1 MSDKLNKFLNS
12 VLAGVV
18 AENNLPDFE
27 AMDDEQVEQYAA
39 DIAKKQRQKLSS
51 EFKGQYYATATKELL
66 KGLQAAGVLEADQV
80 SEFGTLKFDEL
91 TAQIGE
97 VVKIK
102 QVANMGENQKEISA
116 QIEKVKATIKAQ
128 YDAQVSELNGK
139 LNIYQNKEYQ
149 NKKIGAIKS
158 ALPKGFTPTDVQ
170 LKALNGLIEADIDMK
185 FTDSDEAN
193 LFYKGTDTIYG
204 LNEPQRQIFGLN
216 EIVPKYL
223 KDLGVWSEKPQPV
236 TKDLSGGFKEFEKKD
251 TTVSG
256 ANGGTNDRLKAAQ
269 EFKEVLNKQ

>member
-51 EFKGQYYATATKELL
+51 EFKGQYYSTATKELL

-97 VVKIK
+97 VVKTK
-102 QVANMGENQKEISA
+102 QVANMGESQKEIAA
-116 QIEKVKATIKAQ
+116 QIEKAKASIKAQ
-128 YDAQVSELNGK
+128 YDAQVNELNGK
-139 LNIYQNKEYQ
+139 LTGYQQKEYDA
-149 NKKIGAIKS
+149 KELAAIKK
-158 ALPKGFTPTDVQ
+158 AMPKGFEPNDAQ
-170 LKALNGLIEADIDMK
+170 LKSLRYLIKEEADLK
-185 FTDSDEAN
+185 FVDESPEPSLFHKNTTNVLGDGKQILDLSD
-193 LFYKGTDTIYG
+193 
-204 LNEPQRQIFGLN
+204 
-216 EIVPKYL
+216 IVPKHL
-223 KDLGVWSEKPQPV
+223 KSMGIWSEKPQPI
-236 TKDLSGGFKEFEKKD
+236 TKDLSGGFKDIEKKD
-251 TTVSG
+251 VSVNG
-256 ANGGTNDRLKAAQ
+256 NNGGTNDRLKAAQ
-269 EFKEVLNKQ
+269 EFKEALNKQ